1 MLLAVIIPLDEYRKE
16 YEKRCK
22 KPEKEK
28 LDILD
33 IIEREAAINP
43 ILRTKCVQDYDAK
56 DFSYLRKLLLRKYKR
71 SEEEYEKLV
80 KLIMD
85 VKTGRFRDR
94 YGN

>member
-1 MLLAVIIPLDEYRKE
+1 MLLAVIIPLDSYRKN

-33 IIEREAAINP
+33 IIEREASINP

-56 DFSYLRKLLLRKYKR
+56 DLRYLHKLLIHNINEVRRNMR
-71 SEEEYEKLV
+71 SLSS
-80 KLIMD
+80 
-85 VKTGRFRDR
+85 
-94 YGN
+94 

>member
-1 MLLAVIIPLDEYRKE
+1 MLLAVIIPFDGYRKE

-33 IIEREAAINP
+33 IIEREASINP

-56 DFSYLRKLLLRKYKR
+56 DLRYLHKLLIHKYKR
-71 SEEEYEKLV
+71 SEEEYEKLA
-80 KLIMD
+80 KLIVD
-85 VKTGRFRDR
+85 IKTGRFGDR
-94 YGN
+94 YG